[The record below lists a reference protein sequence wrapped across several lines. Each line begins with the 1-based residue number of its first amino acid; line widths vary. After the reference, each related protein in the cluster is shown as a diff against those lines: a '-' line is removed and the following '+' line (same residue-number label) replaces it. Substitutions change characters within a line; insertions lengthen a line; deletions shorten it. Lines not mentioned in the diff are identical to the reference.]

1 MKWTFGELKKY
12 SDALANGML
21 ELGIAPK
28 STVLTWLPPDTAEQ
42 HVLQLACA
50 RAGIVLATLPSTCTD
65 ASVLEKVLADS
76 GACAVFV
83 QGDTRIPFEVHDE
96 DGNVVVD
103 DADMPALDYDD
114 VYLKAVR
121 EVVPGLDRVEYFNGK
136 RDEETGEIVD
146 DKKHISTNFVDQS
159 LTYSTAKFPN
169 FHFPIQTGF
178 DKVDGFYNY
187 KHLMAFNSSS
197 LVMYSGT
204 LVDGKPTKSDSPPP
218 ADGVLVKEKS
228 WVRFVDQEPVFD
240 VQSPAYLHVPKASD
254 PVTVAYDE
262 KGVKGKVL
270 DHKGALDA
278 WEVVGRVLKKEYV
291 EPQSEETA

>member
-1 MKWTFGELKKY
+1 MLSFVGSVSSRLATRRLTNVSLSASIGHSFPASPSSLVNVSVNVGGRGLSTIVSSLNNLAATLPHKDAVRYHKQSNMKWTFGELKKY

-28 STVLTWLPPDTAEQ
+28 STVLTWLPSDTAEQ

-50 RAGIVLATLPSTCTD
+50 RAGIILATLPSTCTD
-65 ASVLEKVLADS
+65 ASVLEKVLEDS

-83 QGDTRIPFEVHDE
+83 QGDTRIPFEVRDE

-103 DADMPALDYDD
+103 DANMPALDYDD

-121 EVVPGLDRVEYFNGK
+121 EAVPALDRVEYFNGK

-197 LVMYSGT
+197 LVMY
-204 LVDGKPTKSDSPPP
+204 P
-218 ADGVLVKEKS
+218 
-228 WVRFVDQEPVFD
+228 
-240 VQSPAYLHVPKASD
+240 
-254 PVTVAYDE
+254 
-262 KGVKGKVL
+262 
-270 DHKGALDA
+270 
-278 WEVVGRVLKKEYV
+278 
-291 EPQSEETA
+291 